1 MLTVI
6 MILHIEYCLS
16 LLSLFPV
23 SQSKLSTLQVLCP
36 TMTKEDRETLV
47 ALATAGIINRQE
59 NDGENTH
66 THARSHTH
74 KRTYRHFE
82 QSKR

>member
-1 MLTVI
+1 MVTVI
-6 MILHIEYCLS
+6 RILHTEYCLS

-47 ALATAGIINRQE
+47 ALATAGIISWQE

-66 THARSHTH
+66 LNTHTH
-74 KRTYRHFE
+74 KCIYRHFE
-82 QSKR
+82 